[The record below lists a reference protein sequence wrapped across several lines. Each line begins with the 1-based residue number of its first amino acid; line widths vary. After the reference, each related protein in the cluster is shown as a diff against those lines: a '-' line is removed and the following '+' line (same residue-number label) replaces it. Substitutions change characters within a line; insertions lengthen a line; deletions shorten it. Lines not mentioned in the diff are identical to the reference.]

1 MPSRRSLDNSSRNA
15 AHPAHDP
22 PLGSAAAPPRGND
35 PSKRAISNPTVMPP
49 VYTNPPDVSSL
60 PHHTVITRLPN
71 AYRGSWDTVEFNTL
85 IRNAIS
91 WGVA

>member
-15 AHPAHDP
+15 EHPAHDP

-71 AYRGSWDTVEFNTL
+71 AYVAPFMEHKRKPL
-85 IRNAIS
+85 I
-91 WGVA
+91 

>member
-71 AYRGSWDTVEFNTL
+71 AYDGYVVVHCIQAVDSMGEV
-85 IRNAIS
+85 
-91 WGVA
+91 